1 MMKFNLGRDN
11 ICTQNTLTSFKYEK
25 NILEIEEI
33 QFQTSAI
40 DNVRDILNNGIKRN
54 NQELMTEKLIFR
66 KEEFDKFDR
75 EKGIKQNY
83 TELWMLEMIL

>member
-1 MMKFNLGRDN
+1 MCRKMSNYNLLCYSRIGSMMKFNLGRDN
-11 ICTQNTLTSFKYEK
+11 ICTQNTLTSCKYEK

-54 NQELMTEKLIFR
+54 N
-66 KEEFDKFDR
+66 
-75 EKGIKQNY
+75 
-83 TELWMLEMIL
+83 

>member
-11 ICTQNTLTSFKYEK
+11 ICTQNTLTSCKYEK

-83 TELWMLEMIL
+83 TELLMLEMIL

>member
-1 MMKFNLGRDN
+1 
-11 ICTQNTLTSFKYEK
+11 
-25 NILEIEEI
+25 
-33 QFQTSAI
+33 
-40 DNVRDILNNGIKRN
+40 
-54 NQELMTEKLIFR
+54 MTEKLILR

>member
-1 MMKFNLGRDN
+1 MKKFNLGRDN
-11 ICTQNTLTSFKYEK
+11 ICTQNTLTSCKYEK

-54 NQELMTEKLIFR
+54 N
-66 KEEFDKFDR
+66 
-75 EKGIKQNY
+75 
-83 TELWMLEMIL
+83 